1 VEDDLILHQPPGAPL
16 VESYRYLHTRLQH
29 QQNGRAV
36 HTVLLASTGPDDAVP
51 TVLTNLAIVAA
62 STGRRTLLV
71 DSHLYQPTVH
81 RLLQCP
87 LAPGLTEALA
97 APQEW
102 QKGLQ
107 TTAVEHLLFLPA
119 GSHSLASTGLTLAA
133 VDELLIHCK
142 GAFDLILF
150 AGPPVL
156 ERSDAALLSSR
167 VDATCL
173 VLTCGVSH
181 LEAIAEAK
189 AALEAV
195 HANVVG
201 AILTQIG
208 TKR

>member
-1 VEDDLILHQPPGAPL
+1 L
-16 VESYRYLHTRLQH
+16 
-29 QQNGRAV
+29 
-36 HTVLLASTGPDDAVP
+36 
-51 TVLTNLAIVAA
+51 
-62 STGRRTLLV
+62 
-71 DSHLYQPTVH
+71 H

-87 LAPGLTEALA
+87 LAPGLAEALA

-102 QKGLQ
+102 QKSLQ
-107 TTAVEHLLFLPA
+107 TTAVEHLRLLPA
-119 GSHSLASTGLTLAA
+119 GNPSLTSTGLTLAA
-133 VDELLIHCK
+133 VDDLLAHCK

-189 AALEAV
+189 TALEAV
-195 HANVVG
+195 HANMVG
-201 AILTQIG
+201 AILTHIG
-208 TKR
+208 PKL